1 MVTPSEQPEP
11 LGAILTAVSIKDFRA
26 ALAANGY
33 VDQLLTGPDGSPM
46 VRYFKLDIDVIARF
60 VKPNADGKF
69 GIVVLT
75 AYFKG
80 AAPLAAVNHLNA
92 MGLLPKFYVHENS
105 TVIELCLSVESGWA
119 ASAIGY
125 YLMMFEETL
134 RAFVQKRL
142 LPS

>member
-1 MVTPSEQPEP
+1 MVTPSEQPGTP
-11 LGAILTAVSIKDFRA
+11 GAIHTTVSVKDFRA

-33 VDQLLTGPDGSPM
+33 VDQLLNGPDGAPM

-60 VKPNADGKF
+60 LRPTADGKF
-69 GIVVLT
+69 GIVVLNS
-75 AYFKG
+75 YFKG

-92 MGLLPKFYVHENS
+92 MGLLPKFYVHDTS
-105 TVIELCLSVESGWA
+105 TVLELCLSVESGWA
-119 ASAIGY
+119 ASAFGY